1 MVNSLTNILWK
12 NADSAVKI
20 VGATLSTADYYVIFA
35 GGSMLL
41 GILPWYSWAC
51 LFFAIPILLIDVW
64 IIVAMAGGFYTV
76 FLVPFPILHMLTV
89 PIGFLLAVFGEAFL
103 IPLAIISP
111 FTFGGGLIA
120 WIIGEL

>member
-1 MVNSLTNILWK
+1 MVNSLTSILWK
-12 NADSAVKI
+12 NADSTIKI
-20 VGATLSTADYYVIFA
+20 VGATLSTANYYVIFA
-35 GGSMLL
+35 GGSIVL

-89 PIGFLLAVFGEAFL
+89 PIGFLLAVFGEGFL

-111 FTFGGGLIA
+111 FTFGVGLIA

>member
-1 MVNSLTNILWK
+1 MVNSLTSILWK